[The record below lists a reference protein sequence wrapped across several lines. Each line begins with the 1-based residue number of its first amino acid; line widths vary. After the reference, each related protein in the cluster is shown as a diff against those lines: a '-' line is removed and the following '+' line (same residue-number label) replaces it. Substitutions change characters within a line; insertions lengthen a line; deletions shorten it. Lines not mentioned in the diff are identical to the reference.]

1 MRCARCEFENIPG
14 QTRCIRCGSILEAGS
29 AVIDIYP
36 PRMPAWS
43 RPLRAVR
50 RWVRGQ
56 RLLSKTPAAV
66 QRGFDLVVSDSLVG
80 LMLSIVPG
88 LPHLIKRRFREV
100 QWLVLLWVILLGAS
114 LFFYGSVPGALLIGL
129 TLAVHA
135 WIAVR
140 YGLVEEIRGFG
151 ERVALVLILIILLAL
166 VYWAVPRILIRGFGG
181 GYTSLTIPAL
191 NVSSGDYFLVRHVRR
206 AEEPLPRGTLVL
218 IEPPGIRNARRD
230 QRLNQGQRMIGQ
242 VVALPGEAVQVE
254 EHAYVIGGQRL
265 DPSRFPVPHWLQR
278 FPPRAVGGI
287 RVPDGSY
294 FVSTDYAVAVHGQA
308 AITDQIISSV
318 CLTRTS
324 DIRGRAVL
332 HWWPLSRRRFMEP

>member
-1 MRCARCEFENIPG
+1 
-14 QTRCIRCGSILEAGS
+14 
-29 AVIDIYP
+29 
-36 PRMPAWS
+36 
-43 RPLRAVR
+43 VR

-80 LMLSIVPG
+80 LLLSIVPA
-88 LPHLIKRRFREV
+88 LPHLIKKRIREV
-100 QWLVLLWVILLGAS
+100 QWLLLLWFVLLCAS
-114 LFFYGSVPGALLIGL
+114 IFFYGNVIGAVLIGL

-166 VYWAVPRILIRGFGG
+166 VYWTVPRILIRGFGG

-191 NVSSGDYFLVRHVRR
+191 NVSPGDYFLVRHVRR
-206 AEEPLPRGTLVL
+206 AEEPLLRGTLVL

-242 VVALPGEAVQVE
+242 IIGLPGEAVHVE
-254 EHAYVIGGQRL
+254 RDAYVIGGQRL
-265 DPSRFPVPHWLQR
+265 DPSRFPVPQWLQR
-278 FPPRAVGGI
+278 YPPRAVGGI
-287 RVPDGSY
+287 GVPDHSY
-294 FVSTDYAVAVHGQA
+294 FVSTDYRVAMHGNIA
-308 AITDQIISSV
+308 MTDQLISSV
-318 CLTRTS
+318 CLARTS
-324 DIRGRAVL
+324 DIRGRAFL
-332 HWWPLSRRRFMEP
+332 HWWPLHRRRFLQQ